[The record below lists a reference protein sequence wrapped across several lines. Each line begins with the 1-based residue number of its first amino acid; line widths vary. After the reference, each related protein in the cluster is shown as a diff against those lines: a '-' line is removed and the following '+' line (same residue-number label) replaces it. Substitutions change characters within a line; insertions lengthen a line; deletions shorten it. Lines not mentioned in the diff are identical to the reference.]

1 MTSKIFLP
9 LFLAS
14 ILLLQAQDRKDP
26 IDLAMDAAMEQNGST
41 AGMVDAITAANQQW
55 EAKLNTVYKDLRR
68 HMPPE
73 EFSALQQAQRAW
85 LTYREKQLQSYDS
98 TYSKMDGT
106 MWIPIHQS
114 AIMEVTKQRAQ
125 ELEHILSLLRERV
138 SSTNPDPVV
147 NATALSICE
156 EKTRQFLKSDY
167 IDDPAIAKNYMT
179 TEFAAL
185 WLKACNPPEGETIY
199 WGCDPIMETQDTDP
213 KLLSL
218 GPAEA
223 VGCTIR
229 VPVVYKHQGKAPFT
243 KSFLFVEIQNS
254 WRIADILT
262 LGIQNAPESE
272 FEKLKKNL

>member
-1 MTSKIFLP
+1 
-9 LFLAS
+9 
-14 ILLLQAQDRKDP
+14 
-26 IDLAMDAAMEQNGST
+26 
-41 AGMVDAITAANQQW
+41 
-55 EAKLNTVYKDLRR
+55 
-68 HMPPE
+68 
-73 EFSALQQAQRAW
+73 
-85 LTYREKQLQSYDS
+85 
-98 TYSKMDGT
+98 MDGT
-106 MWIPIHQS
+106 MWIPLHQS
-114 AIMEVTKQRAQ
+114 AIMVVTKQRAQ

-138 SSTNPDPVV
+138 SNTNVESVAND
-147 NATALSICE
+147 TALSICE
-156 EKTRQFLKSDY
+156 EKIRQFLNSDY
-167 IDDPAIAKNYMT
+167 IDDPAIAKNDIT

-185 WLKACNPPEGETIY
+185 WLKACNPSEGETIY

-229 VPVVYKHQGKAPFT
+229 VPVVYKHQGKALFT

-262 LGIQNAPESE
+262 LGIQNASESE